1 MRANWMFAKDGET
14 DATCWSKE
22 HDPHACHPCL
32 YLSSTYHVT
41 MSLSIPSLRILWT
54 DWPGHWC
61 PDFLV
66 HICLYRSHLYCIVFP
81 YLCCIVSPYLF
92 VLLSIFR
99 GARYCCVTVTPHGGE
114 QILSWSSLLQ
124 RQWTEPDES
133 KIGMLCVDTWFRKLP
148 EKVLIGLDWLF
159 CK

>member
-1 MRANWMFAKDGET
+1 MRNRSKQIFMVYQQKSSKSIDIHFWLIHSTLCTVIT
-14 DATCWSKE
+14 DQFNLIGYNLQICFPRQVA
-22 HDPHACHPCL
+22 
-32 YLSSTYHVT
+32 Y
-41 MSLSIPSLRILWT
+41 MMINRIS
-54 DWPGHWC
+54 
-61 PDFLV
+61 F
-66 HICLYRSHLYCIVFP
+66 CIVFT

-99 GARYCCVTVTPHGGE
+99 GAQYCCVTVTPHGGE